1 MVCKRVGS
9 WTLGRSLIV
18 ENLVEYPSAY
28 RAIFVWPWHENAL
41 TKQEQQTNRNRAI
54 WLAYR
59 TDTNA
64 RGFWLVKRTLRW
76 KNVIPENFLKINR
89 YFALTSYCNTIG
101 QSNNA
106 FSILGFS
113 LAGKRRG
120 HVFIKQIT
128 NTYRNHFSRSY
139 KNCSIYRFHFVTF
152 LECGQESWCKLS
164 NCPLFL
170 PFFDYPSSYRYKLDS
185 MGPVHRNQQQ
195 IHLHIHTCTIQW
207 CYCKHHWLHK
217 HLETGIHLNL
227 QKLKRTCILHEM
239 KRSHQNVSSH
249 ALF

>member
-28 RAIFVWPWHENAL
+28 GAIFVWPWHENAL

-64 RGFWLVKRTLRW
+64 RGFWLVKRTLGW

-120 HVFIKQIT
+120 HVFYKT
-128 NTYRNHFSRSY
+128 NNEHLPT
-139 KNCSIYRFHFVTF
+139 
-152 LECGQESWCKLS
+152 
-164 NCPLFL
+164 PLFKVIQEL
-170 PFFDYPSSYRYKLDS
+170 LYLQISLCDFFGMWAR
-185 MGPVHRNQQQ
+185 
-195 IHLHIHTCTIQW
+195 
-207 CYCKHHWLHK
+207 
-217 HLETGIHLNL
+217 
-227 QKLKRTCILHEM
+227 ILM
-239 KRSHQNVSSH
+239 
-249 ALF
+249 